1 MSRGRAFHVCASGEN
16 ARGRNPRICLAGSL
30 PRSLARSHVEYSALA
45 TILRKHWQ
53 SNFWERRKS
62 FASGDKVQL
71 YLPLDITRLQETLKA
86 SVYKQVRA
94 WFILTRG
101 GIYLVAITTWFSISC
116 WLCLL
121 SHPHRFL
128 LLTFNQHA
136 LNGQSL
142 YLPFTSTFYLGSFLL
157 YFFIQGYPFWK
168 TLPFNNILVSMSC
181 KPSCLFFR
189 CQKGQ

>member
-1 MSRGRAFHVCASGEN
+1 MRAGKTREGEIRAS
-16 ARGRNPRICLAGSL
+16 ASPA
-30 PRSLARSHVEYSALA
+30 RSLARSLA
-45 TILRKHWQ
+45 RRILSPRDNPEETLAVKFLRKT
-53 SNFWERRKS
+53 KII
-62 FASGDKVQL
+62 ASGDKVQL